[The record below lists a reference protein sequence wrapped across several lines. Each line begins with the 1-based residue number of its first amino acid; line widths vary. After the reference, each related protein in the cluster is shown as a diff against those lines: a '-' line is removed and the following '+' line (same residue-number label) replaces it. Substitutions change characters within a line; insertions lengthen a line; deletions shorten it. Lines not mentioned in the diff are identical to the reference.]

1 MPEKRD
7 EIRDLN
13 SIPVGSLGLIP
24 WESCRELGNKVNDY
38 LVKWRQE
45 RENQHKDTLHFDG
58 YERDSYILKSRT
70 PRFGTGEAKGVI
82 DESIRGYDLYFL
94 VDVCNY

>member
-24 WESCRELGNKVNDY
+24 LESCKDLGAKVNDY
-38 LVKWRQE
+38 LVRWRRE
-45 RENQHKDTLHFDG
+45 REHQH
-58 YERDSYILKSRT
+58 RDSLER
-70 PRFGTGEAKGVI
+70 
-82 DESIRGYDLYFL
+82 
-94 VDVCNY
+94 

>member
-24 WESCRELGNKVNDY
+24 LESCRELGEKVNNY
-38 LVKWRQE
+38 LVKWRKE
-45 RENQHKDTLHFDG
+45 RSKPRPKDHPA
-58 YERDSYILKSRT
+58 RR
-70 PRFGTGEAKGVI
+70 PRRRLFRQRNFTNKVIPAGE
-82 DESIRGYDLYFL
+82 DRPH
-94 VDVCNY
+94 

>member
-24 WESCRELGNKVNDY
+24 LESCRELGEKVNNY
-38 LVKWRQE
+38 LVKWRKE
-45 RENQHKDTLHFDG
+45 REHQHRDSLPFDG
-58 YERDSYILKSRT
+58 Y
-70 PRFGTGEAKGVI
+70 
-82 DESIRGYDLYFL
+82 
-94 VDVCNY
+94 